1 MTPGDLRPTS
11 APTRVAELLLPT
23 VLTLLSR
30 GPGTAASFSTL
41 LPPEPPGP
49 GTRLA
54 QRGTDPSRPHPE
66 PPPQPSSGTRVT
78 AASGHHPGSCRAR
91 QVNP

>member
-1 MTPGDLRPTS
+1 MTPAAGDLRPTS

-30 GPGTAASFSTL
+30 GPATAASFSIL
-41 LPPEPPGP
+41 LPPQPTAP

-54 QRGTDPSRPHPE
+54 QQGTGVPSG
-66 PPPQPSSGTRVT
+66 PPPKSWPSSGTRVT
-78 AASGHHPGSCRAR
+78 GLADVEKGR
-91 QVNP
+91 